1 MSIGRRLLDPL
12 AEFVKIDPKHVGVG
26 QYQVSIKNILIKPC
40 VLGCNN
46 YIVSINSACWE
57 IFQKIF
63 FRIIILMTNRSDPD

>member
-26 QYQVSIKNILIKPC
+26 QYQVSIKIIVIKPC

-46 YIVSINSACWE
+46 NIVSINSACWE
-57 IFQKIF
+57 IFQKNF
-63 FRIIILMTNRSDPD
+63 FRNVTLVTNMEDTD